1 MSTFTI
7 SPSRLAGLNILER
20 AIVADARGSF
30 RRLFCARELA
40 DVFGGSGP
48 VQVNQS
54 FTAAAGSIR
63 GMHFQ
68 HPPHA
73 ETKLVTCVA
82 GAVFD
87 VAIDLRRESSTFLD
101 WFGIRLDAEN
111 GRSLL
116 IPSGFAHGFQ
126 TLTEDSLMIYAHSA
140 FYEAAH
146 EGAINPLDPA
156 ISIGWPVP
164 VSSMSVRDKSHPL
177 IDGDFAGVLL

>member
-1 MSTFTI
+1 MSLFTI
-7 SPSRLAGLNILER
+7 SPSPLVGLSIVER
-20 AIVADARGSF
+20 TVMADARGSF

-40 DVFGGSGP
+40 NIFSSPGP
-48 VQVNQS
+48 VQINQS

-68 HPPHA
+68 FPPHA
-73 ETKLVTCVA
+73 EVKLVTCVA

-87 VAIDLRRESSTFLD
+87 VAVDVREGSPTFLD
-101 WFGIRLDAEN
+101 WFGARLDAEN

-126 TLTEDSLMIYAHSA
+126 TLTESCIMVYVHSE

-146 EGAINPLDPA
+146 EGAIHPLDPA
-156 ISIGWPVP
+156 VSVSWPVP
-164 VSSMSVRDKSHPL
+164 VSSMSDRDKSHPL
-177 IDGDFAGVLL
+177 IDSNFVGVVL

>member
-1 MSTFTI
+1 
-7 SPSRLAGLNILER
+7 
-20 AIVADARGSF
+20 
-30 RRLFCARELA
+30 
-40 DVFGGSGP
+40 
-48 VQVNQS
+48 
-54 FTAAAGSIR
+54 
-63 GMHFQ
+63 
-68 HPPHA
+68 
-73 ETKLVTCVA
+73 
-82 GAVFD
+82 
-87 VAIDLRRESSTFLD
+87 
-101 WFGIRLDAEN
+101 
-111 GRSLL
+111 LL